1 MNTSNTSARP
11 AKPLHRGRGWG
22 GSSYFTISELTASA
36 TALREGIDN
45 RPSKCA
51 YHLLHV
57 LVDQLLDP
65 IREAWGEPIVVSSG
79 YRCKELNAL
88 VGGAKNSHHMLGCA
102 ADITAPLCSQAK
114 LLDADKSTAVATDAH
129 TASAPQPKVDAQRG
143 QSQGGKKSSTMSE
156 YLPLGGGREGAN
168 RRLFNLIQQMQQEG
182 KIRFT
187 QLIWEGNGRWI
198 HISYVPSDL
207 RCQVID
213 A

>member
-1 MNTSNTSARP
+1 M
-11 AKPLHRGRGWG
+11 K
-22 GSSYFTISELTASA
+22 YFTITELTSSA

-79 YRCKELNAL
+79 YRCKQLNTL
-88 VGGAKNSHHMLGCA
+88 VGGAKYSHHILGCA
-102 ADITAPLCSQAK
+102 ADIICGTK
-114 LLDADKSTAVATDAH
+114 TDH
-129 TASAPQPKVDAQRG
+129 
-143 QSQGGKKSSTMSE
+143 
-156 YLPLGGGREGAN
+156 
-168 RRLFNLIQQMQQEG
+168 RRLFKMIQQMQQEG
-182 KIRFT
+182 RIRFT
-187 QLIWEGNGRWI
+187 QLIWEGDGRWI

>member
-1 MNTSNTSARP
+1 M
-11 AKPLHRGRGWG
+11 K
-22 GSSYFTISELTASA
+22 YFCVEEMISSA

-45 RPSKCA
+45 HPSKCA

-57 LVDQLLDP
+57 LVDHLLDP

-88 VGGAKNSHHMLGCA
+88 VGGVKNSHHLLGCA
-102 ADITAPLCSQAK
+102 ADITVP
-114 LLDADKSTAVATDAH
+114 
-129 TASAPQPKVDAQRG
+129 QRG
-143 QSQGGKKSSTMSE
+143 KIGSAMSE
-156 YLPLGGGREGAN
+156 HLPLGGGREGAN

-182 KIRFT
+182 QIRFT
-187 QLIWEGNGRWI
+187 QLIWEGEGRWI

>member
-1 MNTSNTSARP
+1 MNTSNTTARP

-45 RPSKCA
+45 RPTESA

-102 ADITAPLCSQAK
+102 ADITAPLLS
-114 LLDADKSTAVATDAH
+114 
-129 TASAPQPKVDAQRG
+129 P
-143 QSQGGKKSSTMSE
+143 QGGKKSSTMSE
-156 YLPLGGGREGAN
+156 HLPLGGGREGAN

>member
-1 MNTSNTSARP
+1 MTTSNTSARP

-22 GSSYFTISELTASA
+22 GSSYFSIPELTASA

-79 YRCKELNAL
+79 YRCKELNTL
-88 VGGAKNSHHMLGCA
+88 VGGVKNSHHMLGCA
-102 ADITAPLCSQAK
+102 ADIIAGNR
-114 LLDADKSTAVATDAH
+114 ADH
-129 TASAPQPKVDAQRG
+129 
-143 QSQGGKKSSTMSE
+143 
-156 YLPLGGGREGAN
+156 
-168 RRLFNLIQQMQQEG
+168 RRLFKLIQQMHGEG
-182 KIRFT
+182 RIKFT

-207 RCQVID
+207 RCQVIG
-213 A
+213 

>member
-1 MNTSNTSARP
+1 M
-11 AKPLHRGRGWG
+11 K
-22 GSSYFTISELTASA
+22 YFTIQELTASA
-36 TALREGIDN
+36 TAQREGIDN

-57 LVDQLLDP
+57 LVGQLLDP
-65 IREAWGEPIVVSSG
+65 IREAWGKPIIVSSG
-79 YRCKELNAL
+79 YRCKQLNAM
-88 VGGAKNSHHMLGCA
+88 VGGAKHSHHILGCA

-168 RRLFNLIQQMQQEG
+168 RRLFKMIQQMQQEG
-182 KIRFT
+182 RIKFT
-187 QLIWEGNGRWI
+187 QLILEGNGRWI
-198 HISYVPSDL
+198 HVSYVPGNL
-207 RCQVID
+207 KCEVIE
-213 A
+213 

>member
-1 MNTSNTSARP
+1 MKHFS
-11 AKPLHRGRGWG
+11 
-22 GSSYFTISELTASA
+22 ISELTSSA

-57 LVDQLLDP
+57 LVEQLLDL

-88 VGGAKNSHHMLGCA
+88 VGGAKNSHHLLGCA
-102 ADITAPLCSQAK
+102 ADLIAGNR
-114 LLDADKSTAVATDAH
+114 ADHS
-129 TASAPQPKVDAQRG
+129 
-143 QSQGGKKSSTMSE
+143 
-156 YLPLGGGREGAN
+156 
-168 RRLFNLIQQMQQEG
+168 RLFNLIQQMQREG

-187 QLIWEGNGRWI
+187 QLILEDDGRWI

-207 RCQVID
+207 KCQVIGENKT
-213 A
+213 